1 MPVQGGVVVKAVG
14 VVDVDTINFLSEN
27 FLSVL
32 FDGISVAE
40 VCLDVFILSLVR
52 PLTCKAY
59 FVLELWPWQRYIFV
73 FVVS

>member
-59 FVLELWPWQRYIFV
+59 FALEL
-73 FVVS
+73 